1 MLGYDGST
9 RYQVFDG
16 GIPGPPTQDARSPS
30 ESVAQSPRQVYTPEE
45 SPADIGSSPPVP
57 RSAHSMRSSP
67 PLSSPVLPPMPMPQ
81 PDSGFMS
88 GGFDSIADYDDMPL
102 ANSLPARSEEPGVLE
117 APRPAP
123 SNRPRTASKPG
134 TMIIEQVCPG
144 PPELLPKKS
153 IYKPKATSQ
162 ALSKKSRGT
171 GTKAV
176 AYPLKRANTEPNLR
190 RQEMPVEPTG
200 PPPVPQLPSNLEAPE
215 KDGSQSGSVTDV
227 ARESARELPQELSQE
242 PAHEPASEPAHGSAS
257 EPASEP
263 KMSET
268 APLQSIEDTE
278 DGILRLLD
286 QPLADG
292 LPMADAAVDA
302 HELPAMSE
310 PPQPSTTQAAVTAPK
325 PSVAA
330 SDPGLPEPSSL
341 PYFAF
346 DEEEQAPLSKN
357 FSRKQSIKAKL
368 EKAIEAGQMPTFC
381 SNCGAISTPTWRKVF
396 SQHCEGSPEFPVFSD
411 KPGCITAIIIT
422 KRDENEKPLEYQVI
436 KKALGPTEDKAK
448 WKEDMLC
455 NCRFFLTAL
464 PKSNGL
470 TVNSLWDLAQQVQ
483 DSPA

>member
-1 MLGYDGST
+1 
-9 RYQVFDG
+9 
-16 GIPGPPTQDARSPS
+16 
-30 ESVAQSPRQVYTPEE
+30 
-45 SPADIGSSPPVP
+45 
-57 RSAHSMRSSP
+57 
-67 PLSSPVLPPMPMPQ
+67 
-81 PDSGFMS
+81 MS

-102 ANSLPARSEEPGVLE
+102 ATSLPPRPEDTGVIE

-123 SNRPRTASKPG
+123 QNRPKAASKPG

-162 ALSKKSRGT
+162 ALSKKARGT

-176 AYPLKRANTEPNLR
+176 AYPLKRANTEPNLQ
-190 RQEMPVEPTG
+190 RQDTPVEPTG
-200 PPPVPQLPSNLEAPE
+200 PPSVPQLPSELEAAE
-215 KDGSQSGSVTDV
+215 KDVSQPGSAMEP
-227 ARESARELPQELSQE
+227 AREPAREAPLEPSLEPSLQPSHE
-242 PAHEPASEPAHGSAS
+242 PAHEPALVSAS
-257 EPASEP
+257 EQASEP
-263 KMSET
+263 KASEI
-268 APLQSIEDTE
+268 APLQSIEDAE

-286 QPLADG
+286 EPLADG
-292 LPMADAAVDA
+292 LPMADTVGDA
-302 HELPAMSE
+302 HGLPAMSE
-310 PPQPSTTQAAVTAPK
+310 PPQIPSRRPSTTEATAPVLK

-330 SDPGLPEPSSL
+330 SDPGLPEPTNL
-341 PYFAF
+341 PYFPF
-346 DEEEQAPLSKN
+346 DEEEEQAPLSKN

-455 NCRFFLTAL
+455 NCRFLY
-464 PKSNGL
+464 G
-470 TVNSLWDLAQQVQ
+470 LAQGRWTDGQ
-483 DSPA
+483 

>member
-1 MLGYDGST
+1 M
-9 RYQVFDG
+9 
-16 GIPGPPTQDARSPS
+16 
-30 ESVAQSPRQVYTPEE
+30 
-45 SPADIGSSPPVP
+45 
-57 RSAHSMRSSP
+57 
-67 PLSSPVLPPMPMPQ
+67 
-81 PDSGFMS
+81 
-88 GGFDSIADYDDMPL
+88 
-102 ANSLPARSEEPGVLE
+102 E

-123 SNRPRTASKPG
+123 QNRSKAASKPG
-134 TMIIEQVCPG
+134 TMVIEQVCPG

-153 IYKPKATSQ
+153 IYRPKATSQ

-176 AYPLKRANTEPNLR
+176 AYPLKRANTEPNLQ
-190 RQEMPVEPTG
+190 RQETPVEPTG
-200 PPPVPQLPSNLEAPE
+200 PPPVPQVPQELESAE
-215 KDGSQSGSVTDV
+215 KDGLQPGSVT
-227 ARESARELPQELSQE
+227 ELVR
-242 PAHEPASEPAHGSAS
+242 EPASEPPQEPPQEPAREPARESAS
-257 EPASEP
+257 EPASEQ
-263 KMSET
+263 KTSES
-268 APLQSIEDTE
+268 APLQSIEDAD

-292 LPMADAAVDA
+292 LPMTDALGDA

-310 PPQPSTTQAAVTAPK
+310 PPQIPSRRPSPTGATVPAPK

-330 SDPGLPEPSSL
+330 SDPGFPEPSSL
-341 PYFAF
+341 PYFSF
-346 DEEEQAPLSKN
+346 DEEEEQAPLSKN

-422 KRDENEKPLEYQVI
+422 KRDENEKPLEYQVL

-455 NCRFFLTAL
+455 NCRFF
-464 PKSNGL
+464 NGL
-470 TVNSLWDLAQQVQ
+470 AQEQWTDGQ
-483 DSPA
+483 

>member
-1 MLGYDGST
+1 
-9 RYQVFDG
+9 
-16 GIPGPPTQDARSPS
+16 
-30 ESVAQSPRQVYTPEE
+30 
-45 SPADIGSSPPVP
+45 
-57 RSAHSMRSSP
+57 
-67 PLSSPVLPPMPMPQ
+67 
-81 PDSGFMS
+81 MS

-102 ANSLPARSEEPGVLE
+102 ATSLPPRSEDPGVLE

-123 SNRPRTASKPG
+123 LNRPKAASKPG

-176 AYPLKRANTEPNLR
+176 AYPLKRANTEPNLQ
-190 RQEMPVEPTG
+190 RQETPVEPTG
-200 PPPVPQLPSNLEAPE
+200 PPPVPQLLPELESGE
-215 KDGSQSGSVTDV
+215 KDGLQSGSVT
-227 ARESARELPQELSQE
+227 ELLR
-242 PAHEPASEPAHGSAS
+242 EPASEPPREPPHEPALEPARESAS
-257 EPASEP
+257 EQVSEQ
-263 KMSET
+263 KTAES
-268 APLQSIEDTE
+268 APLQSIEDAD

-292 LPMADAAVDA
+292 LPMTDALGDA

-310 PPQPSTTQAAVTAPK
+310 PPQIPSRRPSTTEATISAPK

-341 PYFAF
+341 PYFPF
-346 DEEEQAPLSKN
+346 DEEEEQAPLSKN

-455 NCRFFLTAL
+455 NCRCF
-464 PKSNGL
+464 
-470 TVNSLWDLAQQVQ
+470 
-483 DSPA
+483 